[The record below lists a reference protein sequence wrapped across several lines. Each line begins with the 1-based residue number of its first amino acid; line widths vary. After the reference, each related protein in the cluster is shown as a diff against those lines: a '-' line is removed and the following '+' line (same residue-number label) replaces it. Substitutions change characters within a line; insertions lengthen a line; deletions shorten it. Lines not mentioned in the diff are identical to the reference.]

1 MYFKIVFIIIAILFS
16 GCASK
21 KELILF
27 NDLEQNKTI
36 HSDKEVVEI
45 VYLKDR
51 LPIYHIKKYDR
62 LKVNI
67 YGGEPDILSPQES
80 LLVDYNGNIILP
92 LIGTVRVAGLTEPQ
106 AARVI
111 QNKYRKK
118 YSKDMVASVEVDKK
132 RIYVI
137 GDVRKPGV
145 VYLPNQ
151 RATLLQAIAEAGSFK
166 DTANRDSIYLI
177 RKKRNKAIVTRYSLS
192 GRLAVNNAFDIV
204 LPNDIIYVAPN
215 NLKVANLKY
224 GDTLKL
230 INAELS
236 PIAAVKTIVK

>member
-1 MYFKIVFIIIAILFS
+1 MKYRIFFIILIAFFIS

-27 NDLEQNKTI
+27 NDLEQNKTN
-36 HSDKEVVEI
+36 SDKEVVEI
-45 VYLKDR
+45 VYLKDK
-51 LPIYHIKKYDR
+51 LPIYHIKKFDR
-62 LKVNI
+62 LKVYI

-106 AARVI
+106 ASRII
-111 QNKYRKK
+111 QNRYRKK

-166 DTANRDSIYLI
+166 DTANRDAIYLI
-177 RKKRNKAIVTRYSLS
+177 RKRGNKAIVTRYSLS
-192 GRLAVNNAFDIV
+192 GRLAINNAFDIV
-204 LPNDIIYVAPN
+204 LPNDIVYVAPN
-215 NLKVANLKY
+215 NLKISNLKY

-236 PIAAVKTIVK
+236 PIAAVKSIVE